1 MLPFSSN
8 VCNSVITVF
17 LKLALTQWTQ
27 LTESATELPNSS
39 DSLEQSGLPPL
50 ENGCLFPVFFA
61 TLWPPFFLEHFF
73 THGEWSLKCW
83 LQNNATQAIS
93 WNIRS
98 LSSPTCLPFAGNFRS
113 SIATVFLKLSLT
125 PSEWSLKGC
134 LQNDRTR
141 ANPYNSQVS
150 LLSKMAA
157 LSQYHLQQ
165 YSCHFF
171 LEHYLTHVECS
182 LKDWL
187 QNG

>member
-1 MLPFSSN
+1 MRLRRFPGTSSLPPSPAWLPFPSN
-8 VCNSVITVF
+8 LCNSTPTIF
-17 LKLALTQWTQ
+17 LKLSLTHS
-27 LTESATELPNSS
+27 ES
-39 DSLEQSGLPPL
+39 
-50 ENGCLFPVFFA
+50 
-61 TLWPPFFLEHFF
+61 
-73 THGEWSLKCW
+73 SLKDC
-83 LQNNATQAIS
+83 LQNMRLT
-93 WNIRS
+93 WFPPTVRS